1 MDYGGD
7 FRNSLTYSQDSMPLS
22 DSATDTVSPA
32 SNPPQDDLFALIDLA
47 APNPPNDDSYVQKL
61 EDPALSSKAFAEDLA
76 GLQPTPMDMSK
87 LTFSKKNS
95 TGAASLLPLQ
105 TRSLRRNKR
114 GGNRFDELSHNRCST
129 PESIASE
136 MDPYTQWYQ
145 LMQKYYKRFYP
156 GYEFG
161 SSTASSL
168 THRAQRHVPISA
180 VPLTQTTPQAVNQQ
194 QMQQHPQPPFNF
206 PGWPPMSVQG
216 RSRVPGG
223 QMQMPGFGQVSDYA
237 AYYYQYYMGAWAA
250 ANGWP
255 VSTDG
260 EPGRVELL
268 DISQLASDVVAEVTN
283 RLSAVSMTS
292 RGNKT
297 AARHQQHFPNSYTA
311 SDGYLASSTND
322 DLDSRIGEDDLIDE
336 EEEEEYIGLVNAW
349 DRTDHILYPGPLC
362 QGTTLKHDVQAFLR
376 GKVEDI
382 QDRMPVVHPGDVVNL
397 LMGSDSSRLIYDY
410 PTSNTISSVAPFP
423 TLANR
428 VTRQSSF
435 NIPQIS
441 AMGGGSGGL
450 YLDSNSGRESP
461 RVTLTHSASMGGFQ
475 QQPGSGRTSVA
486 GSSTGG
492 MSISRMMRKGLL
504 AEYGSAQEKEAA
516 ALQRFRE
523 LLMHGHS
530 LKALD
535 QACQTQLW
543 GHAFALAMRLGPGPL
558 DRVMEKFLSRAVNPA
573 DPLLTLYQ
581 LTAGEIPRSVD
592 QLAYAGGAD
601 TGDWRPHLAMLLS
614 APEGHGDLARES
626 LERMGESL
634 LARRLLFAAHLCFLL
649 ASSYS
654 DQGTAT
660 TPRLHSRIWLLGVAA
675 PTSKSSEESSGRF
688 VMTTEVERASTEA
701 IQLTEVYEFAL
712 ALATRNKHFFLPNFL
727 PFKFAYC
734 LRLIDAGLIETA
746 FRYLEVLSDSISTLL
761 EQEVEESCT
770 SPIDLRALFLIAS
783 QCLRLSERLRHHPEV
798 GSFEMEGD
806 SHSNVFRG
814 GFTSPCPR
822 WMERLRNVFERI
834 SSVLGLPNS
843 DRPYVDPLRV
853 SSSQEPPAQQQQQ
866 DQGPPQQNQVSQPA
880 QVRTIVASTV
890 QQQQPSYQQ
899 PLSRNS
905 KQPEQQQQQQPQL
918 QRQQDSPKPMNQPP
932 QQQQTFHQS
941 PVHQVQQQPKQA
953 LASQNQHLS
962 GPQYQSTVHDNGPS
976 PSQPS
981 SPTFYQEQQR
991 RMSHEA
997 RNAPPTPQQSQ
1008 QNQFQDQPLAPI
1020 LPPAS
1025 PTMRVENH
1033 QTHQKSPVG
1042 ASKNNLGFFV
1052 PTFNPSAD
1060 STKESAANVEAPTT
1074 ASGYDY
1080 FADLAASQDFFSSF
1094 SQQPISRSRTV
1105 SMASSQD
1112 DSIPHPS
1119 SPSPVSP
1126 QVPQVSAQIQR
1137 KSSRNVPQPPAN
1149 SSGSFLR
1156 DNRTRNTQ
1164 INTRTNHAAPFTT
1177 APSQPPVSVDNRR
1190 KANGQ
1195 PQQSQQQSQA
1205 EKQEEEKKEDNNGG
1219 QSGKSGWLSGFFG
1232 RIKGAQ
1238 EVYLPDDSNPTIVW
1252 DEATGR
1258 WRDKLGGDQEVDAPP
1273 PPPQMSAVPAMPQ
1286 NNTPMGHPGAPP
1298 TSNPVPLH
1306 VLAGGSSGSGSGGA
1320 TTRSRYVNVL
1330 AKQGVSI
1337 GPKAGELKGEKS
1349 SHSPFHPPPPP
1360 CSSNIS

>member
-1 MDYGGD
+1 MQPTALH
-7 FRNSLTYSQDSMPLS
+7 FPLRS
-22 DSATDTVSPA
+22 SS
-32 SNPPQDDLFALIDLA
+32 
-47 APNPPNDDSYVQKL
+47 L
-61 EDPALSSKAFAEDLA
+61 EDLKGEVFFEAWLLDFPEESFDLT
-76 GLQPTPMDMSK
+76 LPERNPRIT
-87 LTFSKKNS
+87 
-95 TGAASLLPLQ
+95 LLGILP
-105 TRSLRRNKR
+105 
-114 GGNRFDELSHNRCST
+114 NR
-129 PESIASE
+129 
-136 MDPYTQWYQ
+136 
-145 LMQKYYKRFYP
+145 
-156 GYEFG
+156 
-161 SSTASSL
+161 
-168 THRAQRHVPISA
+168 
-180 VPLTQTTPQAVNQQ
+180 PQ
-194 QMQQHPQPPFNF
+194 
-206 PGWPPMSVQG
+206 
-216 RSRVPGG
+216 
-223 QMQMPGFGQVSDYA
+223 
-237 AYYYQYYMGAWAA
+237 
-250 ANGWP
+250 
-255 VSTDG
+255 DG

-297 AARHQQHFPNSYTA
+297 VARHQQHFPNSYTA

-322 DLDSRIGEDDLIDE
+322 DLDSRIGEDDLIEE
-336 EEEEEYIGLVNAW
+336 EEEEEYISLVNAW
-349 DRTDHILYPGPLC
+349 DRTDHVLYPGPLC

-382 QDRMPVVHPGDVVNL
+382 QDRMPVDWDSAGLLLSYLELLVKNNGIVHPGDVVNL

-435 NIPQIS
+435 NIPQVS

-450 YLDSNSGRESP
+450 YLDSNSGRQSP
-461 RVTLTHSASMGGFQ
+461 RVTLTHSVSMGGFQ

-486 GSSTGG
+486 GSSTSG

-504 AEYGSAQEKEAA
+504 AEYGSAQEREAA

-592 QLAYAGGAD
+592 QLAYAGGNNSASLDSKKKLASSRPLLLRIHCLKLSAD

-614 APEGHGDLARES
+614 APEGHGDLARDS

-654 DQGTAT
+654 DQGTTAI
-660 TPRLHSRIWLLGVAA
+660 PHLHSRIWLLGVTA
-675 PTSKSSEESSGRF
+675 PTPKSSEESSGRF

-712 ALATRNKHFFLPNFL
+712 ALATRDKHFFLSNFL

-761 EQEVEESCT
+761 EQEVEESCM

-806 SHSNVFRG
+806 SHSNVLHG

-822 WMERLRNVFERI
+822 WMERLRSVYERI

-880 QVRTIVASTV
+880 QVQTNVALTV
-890 QQQQPSYQQ
+890 QHQQPS
-899 PLSRNS
+899 SWNN
-905 KQPEQQQQQQPQL
+905 KQPEQQQQPQL
-918 QRQQDSPKPMNQPP
+918 QRQQDSPMQTNQPP
-932 QQQQTFHQS
+932 QQQQIFHQS
-941 PVHQVQQQPKQA
+941 PLAHQVQQQPKQA
-953 LASQNQHLS
+953 LAPQNRHSS
-962 GPQYQSTVHDNGPS
+962 GSQYQSTVHDNAPS

-981 SPTFYQEQQR
+981 SPAFHQEQQR
-991 RMSHEA
+991 RVSHEA
-997 RNAPPTPQQSQ
+997 RNAPPTPQQPQ

-1020 LPPAS
+1020 PPPAT
-1025 PTMRVENH
+1025 PTMRMENH
-1033 QTHQKSPVG
+1033 QTQQKSPVG
-1042 ASKNNLGFFV
+1042 TANNNLGFFV

-1060 STKESAANVEAPTT
+1060 STMKPAANAEAPAT

-1080 FADLAASQDFFSSF
+1080 FADLAAS
-1094 SQQPISRSRTV
+1094 QPISRSRTV

-1119 SPSPVSP
+1119 SPSPV
-1126 QVPQVSAQIQR
+1126 PQVSQVPAQIQLR
-1137 KSSRNVPQPPAN
+1137 SSRNVLQPPAN
-1149 SSGSFLR
+1149 SSGL
-1156 DNRTRNTQ
+1156 NIQ
-1164 INTRTNHAAPFTT
+1164 
-1177 APSQPPVSVDNRR
+1177 
-1190 KANGQ
+1190 
-1195 PQQSQQQSQA
+1195 
-1205 EKQEEEKKEDNNGG
+1205 
-1219 QSGKSGWLSGFFG
+1219 L
-1232 RIKGAQ
+1232 
-1238 EVYLPDDSNPTIVW
+1238 Y
-1252 DEATGR
+1252 
-1258 WRDKLGGDQEVDAPP
+1258 
-1273 PPPQMSAVPAMPQ
+1273 
-1286 NNTPMGHPGAPP
+1286 
-1298 TSNPVPLH
+1298 
-1306 VLAGGSSGSGSGGA
+1306 
-1320 TTRSRYVNVL
+1320 
-1330 AKQGVSI
+1330 
-1337 GPKAGELKGEKS
+1337 
-1349 SHSPFHPPPPP
+1349 SHKY
-1360 CSSNIS
+1360 